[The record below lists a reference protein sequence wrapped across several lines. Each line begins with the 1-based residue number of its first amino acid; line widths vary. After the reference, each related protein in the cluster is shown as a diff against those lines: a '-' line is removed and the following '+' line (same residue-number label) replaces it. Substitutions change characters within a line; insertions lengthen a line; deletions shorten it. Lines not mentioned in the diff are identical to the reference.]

1 MKLTFSLARSLAL
14 PTMILA
20 LTACGSAGEDD
31 DGDDVGVGGSGGIA
45 TGGTTPGVG
54 GAATGGATATGGTTP
69 GVGGAGTGGAT
80 ATGGTGT
87 GAVPGAGGTV
97 ATGGEPGTGGTV
109 GSGGT
114 ATGGSGTGGGSTGG
128 TGGSATCDKSAPP
141 ANVADWVQESW
152 DAQLGNNI
160 ESREAWLLDS
170 VMKGEGQINLCVR
183 WGATTA
189 PSATVKSQLASSV
202 QGWFNDWFK
211 ALGDYDCFPYGN
223 GITAKITGW
232 AVKPGNT
239 GWVSDLGPD
248 VKIYTETDG
257 EGEPK
262 CPDACSFFNNWDHE
276 FPNCAGGEA
285 FHTDYWIWV
294 DDQLPGGGGA
304 AAVGGDWG
312 LRMPVGA
319 FVNALGK
326 AGSNVIEH
334 EIGHGFGIQDYYDW
348 TGSTPAGG
356 SLMIVGSQWG
366 GTPTV
371 GDTWLVRRTWS
382 EMRTIRGW

>member
-1 MKLTFSLARSLAL
+1 MKSPVSLALTLAL
-14 PTMILA
+14 PTIVA
-20 LTACGSAGEDD
+20 LTGCGAGADD
-31 DGDDVGVGGSGGIA
+31 ATDGDSLDGVGGSDSASGGS
-45 TGGTTPGVG
+45 TSGGSSASGGVG
-54 GAATGGATATGGTTP
+54 TGS
-69 GVGGAGTGGAT
+69 
-80 ATGGTGT
+80 TGT
-87 GAVPGAGGTV
+87 GASTGSGGAGSGGISG
-97 ATGGEPGTGGTV
+97 TGGEGLGGSPGTGGSV
-109 GSGGT
+109 
-114 ATGGSGTGGGSTGG
+114 
-128 TGGSATCDKSAPP
+128 TCDTSPPP
-141 ANVADWVQESW
+141 ANVADWIDESW

-160 ESREAWLLDS
+160 ESRQAWLLDS

-183 WGATTA
+183 WGATSA
-189 PSATVKSQLASSV
+189 PSASVKSQLASSV

-211 ALGDYDCFPYGN
+211 ALGDYDCFPYGD

-232 AVKPGNT
+232 AVKPGNES
-239 GWVSDLGPD
+239 WVSDLGPD
-248 VKIYTETDG
+248 IKVYTETDG

-262 CPDACSFFNNWDHE
+262 CPDACSFFSNWDHE
-276 FPNCAGGEA
+276 FPGCAGGEA

-326 AGSNVIEH
+326 DGSNVIEH

-348 TGSTPAGG
+348 TGSLPEGG
-356 SLMIVGSQWG
+356 SLMVVGSQWG

-371 GDTWLVRRTWS
+371 GDTWLLRRTWS
-382 EMRTIRGW
+382 EMRALRGW